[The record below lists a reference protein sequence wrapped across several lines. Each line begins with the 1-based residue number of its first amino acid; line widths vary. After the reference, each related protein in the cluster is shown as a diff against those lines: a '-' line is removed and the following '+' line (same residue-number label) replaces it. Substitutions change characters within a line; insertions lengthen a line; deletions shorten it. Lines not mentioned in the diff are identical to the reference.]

1 MRTNFGNIFRPI
13 AKQVSKYGPEIT
25 VGVGIAGMITTTILA
40 VKATPKSLRLIEA
53 EKKRRNHEIK
63 EEAKESGKDTVGLI
77 DRLSILDT
85 VKVAWK
91 PYIPAMISGALSI
104 GCIVG
109 ASTVHVKRNAAL
121 ATAYQLAANT
131 LSDYK
136 EKVIETIGEEK
147 EREVQKKVD
156 AKKVE
161 KINSTEPSFVRKGKP
176 LCIEP
181 ISGRPFEMDLED
193 VKAAINRLNYRL
205 TGGMEECI
213 SLSEWYDEIG
223 LKHTDVSDYMGWNIY
238 SDGLITVTEVPSSTD
253 DGELCWVLEYAV
265 LPHYKYEKTR

>member
-13 AKQVSKYGPEIT
+13 AKQVSKYGPEIA

-147 EREVQKKVD
+147 EREVQKKED

>member
-13 AKQVSKYGPEIT
+13 AKQVSKYGPEIA

-91 PYIPAMISGALSI
+91 PYIPAMISGVLSI

>member
-1 MRTNFGNIFRPI
+1 MRTNLEKIFRPI
-13 AKQVSKYGPEIT
+13 AKQVSKYGPEIA
-25 VGVGIAGMITTTILA
+25 VGVGIAGMITTTVLA

-63 EEAKESGKDTVGLI
+63 EEAKESGKDSVGLI

-136 EKVIETIGEEK
+136 EKVIETIGEEREK
-147 EREVQKKVD
+147 EVQKKVD

>member
-13 AKQVSKYGPEIT
+13 AKQVSKYGPEIA

-161 KINSTEPSFVRKGKP
+161 RINSTEPSFVRKGKP

>member
-1 MRTNFGNIFRPI
+1 MRTNLEKIFRPI
-13 AKQVSKYGPEIT
+13 AKQVSKYGPEIA

-161 KINSTEPSFVRKGKP
+161 RINSTEPSFVRKGKP

-213 SLSEWYDEIG
+213 SLSERYDEIG

>member
-1 MRTNFGNIFRPI
+1 MRTNLEKIFRPI
-13 AKQVSKYGPEIT
+13 AKQVSKYGPEIA

-63 EEAKESGKDTVGLI
+63 EEAKESWKDSVGLI

-156 AKKVE
+156 SKKVE
-161 KINSTEPSFVRKGKP
+161 RINSTEPSFVRKGKP

>member
-1 MRTNFGNIFRPI
+1 MRTKRTNLEKIFRPI
-13 AKQVSKYGPEIT
+13 AKRVSKYGPEIA

-40 VKATPKSLRLIEA
+40 VKATPKALKLIDEA
-53 EKKRRNHEIK
+53 KK
-63 EEAKESGKDTVGLI
+63 EEAEEAVELKPIEV
-77 DRLSILDT
+77 

-104 GCIVG
+104 GCVVG

-147 EREVQKKVD
+147 EREVQKKVE

>member
-1 MRTNFGNIFRPI
+1 MRTNIEKIFRPI
-13 AKQVSKYGPEIT
+13 AKQVSKYGPEIA
-25 VGVGIAGMITTTILA
+25 VGVGIAGMITTTVLA
-40 VKATPKSLRLIEA
+40 VKATPKALKLIDEA
-53 EKKRRNHEIK
+53 KKEKA
-63 EEAKESGKDTVGLI
+63 EEAVELKPTEM
-77 DRLSILDT
+77 

-91 PYIPAMISGALSI
+91 PYVPAMISGALSI

-136 EKVIETIGEEK
+136 EKVIETIGEEREK
-147 EREVQKKVD
+147 EVLKKVD

>member
-1 MRTNFGNIFRPI
+1 MRTNLEKIFRPI
-13 AKQVSKYGPEIT
+13 AKQVSKYGPEIA

-136 EKVIETIGEEK
+136 EKVIETIGEER

-161 KINSTEPSFVRKGKP
+161 RINSTEPSFVRKGKP

>member
-13 AKQVSKYGPEIT
+13 AKQVSKYGPEIA

-63 EEAKESGKDTVGLI
+63 EEAKESGKDMVGLI
-77 DRLSILDT
+77 DRLSIFDT

-161 KINSTEPSFVRKGKP
+161 KISSTEPSFVRKGKP

>member
-1 MRTNFGNIFRPI
+1 MRTNLKKIFRPI
-13 AKQVSKYGPEIT
+13 AKQVSKYGPEIA

-161 KINSTEPSFVRKGKP
+161 RINSTEPSFVRKGKP

>member
-1 MRTNFGNIFRPI
+1 MRTNLEKIFRPI
-13 AKQVSKYGPEIT
+13 AKQVSKYGPEIA
-25 VGVGIAGMITTTILA
+25 VGVGIAGMLTTTILA

-121 ATAYQLAANT
+121 ATAYQLATNT

-161 KINSTEPSFVRKGKP
+161 RINSTEPSFVRKGKP

>member
-1 MRTNFGNIFRPI
+1 MRTNLGKIFRPV
-13 AKQVSKYGPEIT
+13 AKQVSKYGPEIA

-40 VKATPKSLRLIEA
+40 VKATPKALKLLDEA
-53 EKKRRNHEIK
+53 KKEK
-63 EEAKESGKDTVGLI
+63 EEEAVELKPIEV
-77 DRLSILDT
+77 

-147 EREVQKKVD
+147 
-156 AKKVE
+156 
-161 KINSTEPSFVRKGKP
+161 VRLHG
-176 LCIEP
+176 
-181 ISGRPFEMDLED
+181 LEH
-193 VKAAINRLNYRL
+193 L
-205 TGGMEECI
+205 
-213 SLSEWYDEIG
+213 
-223 LKHTDVSDYMGWNIY
+223 
-238 SDGLITVTEVPSSTD
+238 
-253 DGELCWVLEYAV
+253 
-265 LPHYKYEKTR
+265 

>member
-1 MRTNFGNIFRPI
+1 MRTNLEKIFRPI
-13 AKQVSKYGPEIT
+13 AKQVSKYGPEIA
-25 VGVGIAGMITTTILA
+25 VGVGIAGMITTTVLA
-40 VKATPKSLRLIEA
+40 VKATPKALRLIEA

-136 EKVIETIGEEK
+136 EKVIETIGEEREK
-147 EREVQKKVD
+147 EVQKKVD

-253 DGELCWVLEYAV
+253 EGELCWVLEYAV

>member
-13 AKQVSKYGPEIT
+13 AKQVSKYGPEIA

-63 EEAKESGKDTVGLI
+63 EEAKESGKDSVGLI

-91 PYIPAMISGALSI
+91 PYIPAMISGVLSI

-265 LPHYKYEKTR
+265 LPHYKYEKTC

>member
-1 MRTNFGNIFRPI
+1 MRTNLEKIFRPI
-13 AKQVSKYGPEIT
+13 AKQVSKYGPEIA

-40 VKATPKSLRLIEA
+40 VKATPKALKLIDEA
-53 EKKRRNHEIK
+53 KKEK
-63 EEAKESGKDTVGLI
+63 EEEADELKPIEV
-77 DRLSILDT
+77 
-85 VKVAWK
+85 VKIAWK

-161 KINSTEPSFVRKGKP
+161 KISSTEPSFVRKGKP

-238 SDGLITVTEVPSSTD
+238 SDGLITITEVPSSTD

-265 LPHYKYEKTR
+265 LPHYKYENCLLYTSPSPRDTR